1 MTKYATRLLLAAAVA
16 AVTPVHA
23 GALERAIY
31 LISQTSRGQ
40 AAEGRS
46 EGPAVDGNGILTA
59 YTSNA
64 LNLTSPPQPTFR
76 DQIYL
81 RNITDTTSS
90 LVSKGP
96 DGKARQQEQPAGRL
110 RPRHQRRRPLRRLL
124 LAGHQPDGGRHQRL
138 RERLRRRRGERRR
151 RADQPRHR
159 RAGQRR
165 QQLRPPERRR
175 PLRRLP
181 VERQQPGGR
190 RHQRRHRRLRVR
202 PRRRRHAPGEHR
214 QRRRETDGQ
223 SITPT
228 ISDDGRYVAFASR
241 ATNLVAPPTGG
252 AFEQIYVAD
261 WQTQSVQ
268 LASVNDQGVA
278 GNAISFLPD
287 LTADGGQVAFK
298 SEAFNLVPND
308 TNGEPDVFV
317 RDLSAN
323 TTQRVSVDDFG
334 NQSNGLS
341 GGPGIS
347 ADGRFVAFAS
357 FASNFV
363 PDDGNGFS
371 DVYVYDRFPPG
382 RDQGLIARVTIAID
396 DFGEPNDGV
405 ADFPVSISADGRWIG
420 FASAAS
426 NLVENDLNNDLDAFL
441 ACNPF
446 DAFQCAPP
454 TPTPTPVM
462 EFPCVGDCTGD
473 GQVTIDDLI
482 RMVGIA
488 LGLRSVCG
496 DDQGMGACLA
506 GDANCDCQITVD
518 EIIQAVNNSLNGCTN
533 FGSCSLPDHEM
544 MCCEAPP
551 TPGTPTATPTPSMTP
566 HGAIPTATATPT
578 PPATPTA
585 TRQRPLRRRL
595 QRQRPGDRRRPDPH
609 GEHRPRPAA
618 AVRRR
623 GRRRLSRRRRQLRLP
638 DHRRR
643 HHPRGEQQPGGR
655 LHRLRQLPTSGARS
669 RVLRRIKRGTL
680 G

>member
-59 YTSNA
+59 YTSDA
-64 LNLTSPPQPTFR
+64 LNLTSPPQPNKR

-96 DGKARQQEQPAGRL
+96 DGKAGNRNS
-110 RPRHQRRRPLRRLL
+110 
-124 LAGHQPDGGRHQRL
+124 
-138 RERLRRRRGERRR
+138 
-151 RADQPRHR
+151 
-159 RAGQRR
+159 
-165 QQLRPPERRR
+165 
-175 PLRRLP
+175 
-181 VERQQPGGR
+181 QPGGF
-190 RHQRRHRRLRVR
+190 
-202 PRRRRHAPGEHR
+202 APGISADGRFVAFSSQSTNLTADDTNVFEDVFVADVASGAVELISR
-214 QRRRETDGQ
+214 GTDGPANGVSSFARLSGDGRYVVFQSNASNLVADDTNGVTDVFVYDRVDGIMRRVSIGSDGAETDGQ

-241 ATNLVAPPTGG
+241 ATNLVAPPTSR

-261 WQTQSVQ
+261 WRTQSVQ

-287 LTADGGQVAFK
+287 LTGDGGQVAFK

-317 RDLSAN
+317 RDLTAN

-363 PDDGNGFS
+363 PDDGNGLS

-382 RDQGLIARVTIAID
+382 RDQGLIARVTIAIN

-473 GQVTIDDLI
+473 GEVTIDDLI

-551 TPGTPTATPTPSMTP
+551 TPNTPTATPTPSMTP

-585 TRQRPLRRRL
+585 TVSGPCVGDCNGNGQVTVDDLIRMVNIALALQPLCAGEGGGGCL
-595 QRQRPGDRRRPDPH
+595 AGDGNCDCRITVDDIIR
-609 GEHRPRPAA
+609 
-618 AVRRR
+618 AVNNS
-623 GRRRLSRRRRQLRLP
+623 LA
-638 DHRRR
+638 DVCTDFDNC
-643 HHPRGEQQPGGR
+643 
-655 LHRLRQLPTSGARS
+655 QLPEHEAQCCSG
-669 RVLRRIKRGTL
+669 
-680 G
+680 

>member
-40 AAEGRS
+40 PAEGRS

-81 RNITDTTSS
+81 RNITETTSS

-96 DGKARQQEQPAGRL
+96 DGKAGNRNS
-110 RPRHQRRRPLRRLL
+110 
-124 LAGHQPDGGRHQRL
+124 
-138 RERLRRRRGERRR
+138 
-151 RADQPRHR
+151 
-159 RAGQRR
+159 
-165 QQLRPPERRR
+165 
-175 PLRRLP
+175 
-181 VERQQPGGR
+181 QPGGF
-190 RHQRRHRRLRVR
+190 
-202 PRRRRHAPGEHR
+202 APGISADGRFVAFSSQATNLTADDTNVFEDVFVSNVATGEIELISR
-214 QRRRETDGQ
+214 GTDGPANGVSTFARLSGDGRYVVFQSNASNLVADDTNGVTDVFVYDRVDGVMRRVSVGSDGAETDGQ

-241 ATNLVAPPTGG
+241 ATNLVAPPTSG

-261 WQTQSVQ
+261 WRTQSVQ
-268 LASVNDQGVA
+268 LASVNDQGVP

-287 LTADGGQVAFK
+287 LTGDGGQVAFK

-317 RDLSAN
+317 RDLTAN

-363 PDDGNGFS
+363 PDDGNGLS

-382 RDQGLIARVTIAID
+382 RDQGRIARVTIAID
-396 DFGEPNDGV
+396 NFGEPNDGV

-426 NLVENDLNNDLDAFL
+426 NLVENDLNNDFDAFL

-473 GQVTIDDLI
+473 GEVTIDDLI

-551 TPGTPTATPTPSMTP
+551 TPGTPTATPPPSMTP

-585 TRQRPLRRRL
+585 TVSGPCV
-595 QRQRPGDRRRPDPH
+595 GDCN
-609 GEHRPRPAA
+609 GN
-618 AVRRR
+618 
-623 GRRRLSRRRRQLRLP
+623 
-638 DHRRR
+638 
-643 HHPRGEQQPGGR
+643 
-655 LHRLRQLPTSGARS
+655 
-669 RVLRRIKRGTL
+669 GTVTVDDL
-680 G
+680 

>member
-16 AVTPVHA
+16 AVLPVHA

-40 AAEGRS
+40 SAEGRS

-81 RNITDTTSS
+81 RDITQTTSS
-90 LVSKGP
+90 LVSKAP
-96 DGKARQQEQPAGRL
+96 DGKAGN
-110 RPRHQRRRPLRRLL
+110 RPS
-124 LAGHQPDGGRHQRL
+124 
-138 RERLRRRRGERRR
+138 
-151 RADQPRHR
+151 
-159 RAGQRR
+159 
-165 QQLRPPERRR
+165 
-175 PLRRLP
+175 
-181 VERQQPGGR
+181 QPGGF
-190 RHQRRHRRLRVR
+190 
-202 PRRRRHAPGEHR
+202 APGISADGRFVAFSSQATNLTPDDANVFEDVFVANVETGAIELISR
-214 QRRRETDGQ
+214 GSDGPANGVSTFARLSGDGRYVVFQSNATNLVADDTNGVTDVFVYDRVDGIMRRVSVGSDGAETDGP

-241 ATNLVAPPTGG
+241 ATNLVSPSPGG
-252 AFEQIYVAD
+252 GFEQIYVAD

-268 LASVNDQGVA
+268 LASVNDQGVPA
-278 GNAISFLPD
+278 NAISFLPD

-308 TNGEPDVFV
+308 TNGVPDVFV
-317 RDLSAN
+317 RDLTAN

-382 RDQGLIARVTIAID
+382 RAQGLIARVTIAIN

-426 NLVENDLNNDLDAFL
+426 NLVENDVNNDLDAFL

-446 DAFQCAPP
+446 DAFGCAPP
-454 TPTPTPVM
+454 TPTPTPG
-462 EFPCVGDCTGD
+462 ELPCVGDCTGD

-496 DDQGMGACLA
+496 DDEGMGACLA
-506 GDANCDCQITVD
+506 GDADCDCQITVD
-518 EIIQAVNNSLNGCTN
+518 EIIQAVNNSLMGCMT
-533 FGSCSLPDHEM
+533 FGSCSLPEHEL
-544 MCCEAPP
+544 MCCAGSP
-551 TPGTPTATPTPSMTP
+551 TPNTPTATVTPTMTP

-578 PPATPTA
+578 PPATSTPTTSGPCVGDCNGNGTVTVDDLIRMVNIA
-585 TRQRPLRRRL
+585 LDLQPLC
-595 QRQRPGDRRRPDPH
+595 PGEGGGGCLSGDANCDCQITVDDIIR
-609 GEHRPRPAA
+609 
-618 AVRRR
+618 AVNNSLADTCIDF
-623 GRRRLSRRRRQLRLP
+623 GNC
-638 DHRRR
+638 
-643 HHPRGEQQPGGR
+643 
-655 LHRLRQLPTSGARS
+655 QLPEHEAECCG
-669 RVLRRIKRGTL
+669 G
-680 G
+680 